1 MLHLIHR
8 TESPTTV
15 PVQSPLAARRKAQV
29 PHEQIARLAEQL
41 WSEAGPPVG
50 RDLEFWLKAEA
61 EFARRFAGTGKS

>member
-1 MLHLIHR
+1 MLQVIHR
-8 TESPTTV
+8 TEAPTTV
-15 PVQSPLAARRKAQV
+15 AVQSPLAARCKTQV

-41 WSEAGPPVG
+41 WSEAGRPIG